1 MSDERPFIE
10 RLPAALHERHRLIL
24 EAVRFSHR
32 AIEESYARLLSFSS
46 ATIERTRRDERGNYR
61 EVQRAILDAWTIVEQ
76 TYLLRYIAQEVT
88 VSDVAAALAALLES
102 TKGAPSLR
110 NTRTHFRQQL
120 TNLSNRSGRPPPLFG
135 ALHVMHPEEIPKG
148 GVRINH
154 VLAMSAAG
162 PQGWSSYGPAID
174 TLNPPSRPLVEF
186 EAFDTRVNFTD
197 WVAVI
202 DDYVTC
208 LSSAAER
215 GYMAATADVPEEMK
229 EEILRPTG
237 ADGVVVM
244 TLDLLPHGEG

>member
-76 TYLLRYIAQEVT
+76 TYLLRHIAQEVT
-88 VSDVAAALAALLES
+88 VADLAAALAALLES

-208 LSSAAER
+208 LSNAAER